1 MTFNELGLNPSI
13 LKAVQALGF
22 ESPTPIQAKAISI
35 LLDRPTDLVGMA
47 QTGTGKTAAF
57 GLPLLQLIDPAK
69 ARPQAVIICPT
80 RELCLQIAG
89 DLSAYAQFIKKAHIV
104 AVYGG
109 ASIGDQIRRLK
120 KGPPIIVA
128 TPGRLL
134 DLIRRKAVQTEDIRF
149 GVLDEA
155 DEMLSMGFQEE
166 LNAIL
171 DQFPEKRHIWLFSA
185 TMPPAAARIAKAYM
199 SDPVEISAGRRNIGA
214 ENIEHTAYVIKEK
227 DRYAALK
234 RAIDFEPDIYGL
246 IFCRT
251 RNETRIIAEKLM
263 KEGYN
268 AEALHGDLSQE
279 QRNTVMRKFRTRS
292 LQLLVATD
300 VAARGLDVDDIT
312 HVIHYNMPDDA
323 ERYTHRSGRT
333 ARAGKSGVS
342 LLLVNTREARR
353 VAELERRTGIR
364 IHRGQIPQGRDICEK
379 QLYAMVTKM
388 VNVEVNQD
396 EIAPYLPP
404 AYKLLEGLD
413 REELI
418 QRFVSMEFNRFLD
431 YYRDTGDLNARQ
443 PKKTTST
450 TKARKLRRDE
460 TQSFFINVGRMDK
473 IREGAIVRLV
483 CERTGI
489 RSDRIGQIAMKREF
503 SFFDVDK
510 KVAAAVLKALKGAK
524 LDDRKIV
531 IRYADKPKF
540 RHRKR
545 KKRLKP

>member
-13 LKAVQALGF
+13 LKAAEALGF
-22 ESPTPIQAKAISI
+22 ENPTPIQAKTIGI
-35 LLDRPTDLVGMA
+35 LLDEPTDLVGMA

-57 GLPLLQLIDPAK
+57 GLPLLQLIDAAK

-80 RELCLQIAG
+80 RELCLQITG
-89 DLSAYAQFIKKAHIV
+89 DLTLYARFMKNIQIV

-109 ASIGDQIRRLK
+109 ASMGEQIRVLK
-120 KGPPIIVA
+120 KGAQIIVA

-134 DLIRRKAVQTEDIRF
+134 DLIRRKAVQTDDIRF

-155 DEMLSMGFQEE
+155 DEMLNMGFQEE
-166 LNAIL
+166 LDGIL
-171 DQFPEKRHIWLFSA
+171 EQFPVQRHIWLFSA
-185 TMPPAAARIAKAYM
+185 TMPPAAARIAKTYM
-199 SDPVEISAGRRNIGA
+199 QDPVEISIGRRNIGA
-214 ENIEHTAYVIKEK
+214 ENIDHTAYVIKEK

-234 RAIDFEPDIYGL
+234 RLIDYEPDIYGL

-251 RNETRIIAEKLM
+251 RNETRIAAEKLM

-312 HVIHYNMPDDA
+312 HVIHYNPPDDA

-333 ARAGKSGVS
+333 ARAGKSGAS
-342 LLLVNTREARR
+342 MLLLNTREVRR
-353 VAELERRTGIR
+353 IADLERRTGIR
-364 IHRGQIPQGRDICEK
+364 IRRGVVPQGRDICEK
-379 QLYAMVTKM
+379 QLYALVTKM
-388 VNVEVNQD
+388 VNVEVNH
-396 EIAPYLPP
+396 EEVAPYLPP
-404 AYKLLEGLD
+404 VYKALNDLGK
-413 REELI
+413 EELI
-418 QRFVSMEFNRFLD
+418 QRFVSMEFNRFLE

-443 PKKTTST
+443 PTNAKSSAKT
-450 TKARKLRRDE
+450 RKLRRDE
-460 TQSFFINVGRMDK
+460 TQGFFINVGRMDK
-473 IREGAIVRLV
+473 IREGAIVRMV
-483 CERTGI
+483 CELAGI
-489 RSDRIGQIAMKREF
+489 RSDRIGQISMKREF

-510 KVAAAVLKALKGAK
+510 KVAAKVLKALKGAK
-524 LDDRKIV
+524 LDGRNIT

-540 RHRKR
+540 RHRKK
-545 KKRLKP
+545 KKRFKP